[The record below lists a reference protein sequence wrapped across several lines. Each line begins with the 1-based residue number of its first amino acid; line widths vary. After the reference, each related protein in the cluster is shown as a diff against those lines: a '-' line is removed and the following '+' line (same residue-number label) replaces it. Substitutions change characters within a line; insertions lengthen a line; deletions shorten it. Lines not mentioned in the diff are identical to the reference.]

1 MLNDIAYA
9 QTVGDAGGG
18 GALAQFL
25 PLILIVV
32 LFYFLLIRPQ
42 QKRSKEHRQMLAAL
56 SVNDEVMTN
65 GGIFGKV
72 VKIGDNVVVLDLG
85 HGEVRFQKQSVQTL
99 LPQGRW
105 INCESRLKTKHTHTE
120 WFFAKSFSLSR

>member
-32 LFYFLLIRPQ
+32 FILFFADSPSAKTIQRT
-42 QKRSKEHRQMLAAL
+42 SANA
-56 SVNDEVMTN
+56 
-65 GGIFGKV
+65 GGIV
-72 VKIGDNVVVLDLG
+72 
-85 HGEVRFQKQSVQTL
+85 GE
-99 LPQGRW
+99 
-105 INCESRLKTKHTHTE
+105 
-120 WFFAKSFSLSR
+120 